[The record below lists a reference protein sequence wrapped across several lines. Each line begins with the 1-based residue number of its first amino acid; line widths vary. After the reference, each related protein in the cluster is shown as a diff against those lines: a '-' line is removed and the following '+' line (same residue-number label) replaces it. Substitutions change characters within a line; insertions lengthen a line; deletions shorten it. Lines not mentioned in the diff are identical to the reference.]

1 METKFLTINKN
12 ETLKEI
18 YNIFANEKYNEILV
32 LDENNKLY
40 GIITLHVL
48 KTILNESLLN
58 NFLLAADIANTDLI
72 VVLPQESLYALL
84 NKIGF
89 REINTVP
96 VVKSL
101 ETMEVIGIIRRKSIL
116 RRISQGSTNV

>member
-1 METKFLTINKN
+1 METKFLTISKN

-89 REINTVP
+89 RKINTVP

-101 ETMEVIGIIRRKSIL
+101 ETMEVIGIIRRKSVL

>member
-1 METKFLTINKN
+1 
-12 ETLKEI
+12 
-18 YNIFANEKYNEILV
+18 
-32 LDENNKLY
+32 
-40 GIITLHVL
+40 LHVL